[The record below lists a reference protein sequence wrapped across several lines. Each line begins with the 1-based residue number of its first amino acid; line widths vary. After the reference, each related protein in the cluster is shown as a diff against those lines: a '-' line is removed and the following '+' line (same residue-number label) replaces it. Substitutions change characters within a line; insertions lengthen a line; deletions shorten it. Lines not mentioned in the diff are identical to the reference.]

1 LLVLKASFI
10 YKEATAMPLY
20 MFQGTYTPEAW
31 ASMTKN
37 PQDRSVG
44 VTELVEK
51 LGGKLINLYYCFGEY
66 DVVAIFEAPDDTT
79 ASAMVMAAIS
89 PGHAKASKT
98 TKLLTVQ
105 EATEAMRK
113 AGSVS
118 YQPPSKG

>member
-1 LLVLKASFI
+1 MA
-10 YKEATAMPLY
+10 LY
-20 MFQGTYTPEAW
+20 MFQGTYTPESW

-44 VTELVEK
+44 LAEMIQK
-51 LGGKLINLYYCFGEY
+51 LGGKLISLYYCFGEY

-79 ASAMVMAAIS
+79 ASAMVLVAIS
-89 PGHAKASKT
+89 PGHAKTSKT

-113 AGSVS
+113 ASSVM

>member
-1 LLVLKASFI
+1 MA
-10 YKEATAMPLY
+10 LY

-31 ASMTKN
+31 TALTNN

-44 VTELVEK
+44 LSEMIQK

-66 DVVAIFEAPDDTT
+66 DVVAIFEAPDDIT
-79 ASAMVMAAIS
+79 ASGMVLAAIS

-105 EATEAMRK
+105 EATEAMSK
-113 AGSVS
+113 ANSVS
-118 YQPPSKG
+118 YQPPS

>member
-1 LLVLKASFI
+1 
-10 YKEATAMPLY
+10 MGLY
-20 MFQGTYTPEAW
+20 MFQGAYTPESW
-31 ASMTKN
+31 TSMTKN

-44 VTELVEK
+44 LSELIQK
-51 LGGKLINLYYCFGEY
+51 LGGKLVNLYYCFGEY

-79 ASAMVMAAIS
+79 ASAMVLAAIS
-89 PGHAKASKT
+89 PGHAKVSKT

-113 AGSVS
+113 ANSVS

>member
-1 LLVLKASFI
+1 MAR
-10 YKEATAMPLY
+10 Y

-31 ASMTKN
+31 TALTNN

-44 VTELVEK
+44 LAEMIQQ
-51 LGGKLINLYYCFGEY
+51 LGGQLINLYYCFGEY
-66 DVVAIFEAPDDTT
+66 DVVALFEAPDDMT
-79 ASAMVMAAIS
+79 ASAMVLAAIS

-113 AGSVS
+113 AHSVS
-118 YQPPSKG
+118 YQPPATG

>member
-1 LLVLKASFI
+1 
-10 YKEATAMPLY
+10 MPLY

-113 AGSVS
+113 AGGVS

>member
-1 LLVLKASFI
+1 MA
-10 YKEATAMPLY
+10 LY

-31 ASMTKN
+31 TTMTNN

-44 VTELVEK
+44 LAEMIEK
-51 LGGKLINLYYCFGEY
+51 FGGKLVNLYYCFGEY
-66 DVVAIFEAPDDTT
+66 DVVAIFEAPDDLT
-79 ASAMVMAAIS
+79 ASAMVLTAIS

-105 EATEAMRK
+105 EATEVMRK
-113 AGSVS
+113 ANSVS